1 MREDREYQAFDF
13 SQVKLVKPAILKKL
27 QERHAD
33 AQAQVLD
40 ADVVTWL
47 SHQDHATKQHI
58 NDVIRHIMA
67 LKHA

>member
-1 MREDREYQAFDF
+1 MREDLEYRDLDFGQAT
-13 SQVKLVKPAILKKL
+13 LVKPAILKKL

-33 AQAQVLD
+33 AQAKVLD

-47 SHQDHATKQHI
+47 SHQDHETKKHV